1 MPSLMRPSMTD
12 TVLPPGSLRRRVWAA
27 PAVRSH
33 SLLVL
38 TATRLYLMPLAD
50 PPPPDAVAAIES
62 GADPDAV
69 LGPLV
74 TVVEL
79 SAVQRLTH
87 HLPSN
92 TLTLEYR
99 AAGIG
104 RVTMVFAAAE
114 EADAA
119 FARIWRRLGDGYA
132 LTPHQPDAWTA
143 SRAPVAILVGLFTAV
158 AALALTVSAADDFA
172 AHSSVALRVLRG
184 FDWRAVCG
192 VGGAALAVVQV
203 WLYRRFTRPPVQLEL
218 IRR

>member
-1 MPSLMRPSMTD
+1 MTD

-38 TATRLYLMPLAD
+38 TATRLYLMPLSD
-50 PPPPDAVAAIES
+50 PPQPETIAAIEN
-62 GADPDAV
+62 GADPEEA

-74 TVVEL
+74 TTVEL
-79 SAVQRLTH
+79 NAVQRLTH

-99 AAGIG
+99 AIGIA
-104 RVTMVFAAAE
+104 RVTMIFAVAE

-119 FARIWRRLGDGYA
+119 FAKLWRRLGDGFA

-143 SRAPVAILVGLFTAV
+143 SRAPVAILVGLFTAI

-172 AHSSVALRVLRG
+172 AHSSPLMGLLRSL
-184 FDWRAVCG
+184 DWRVVCG
-192 VGGAALAVVQV
+192 IGGAALAVVQV